1 MSKRISR
8 AVFLKGLAALA
19 ATGVAGKLIVD
30 RAGGASR
37 KIPCRMLGP
46 SFALGHRIRDRN
58 ALSGLK
64 PGKTLNKKL
73 TIVGGGIAGLSAG
86 WWLKRNGFEDFVI
99 LELEKE
105 VGGNSRAGKN
115 DLGSFPWGAHYVPL
129 ANEESRYVREI
140 FEEMGVITSRNPD
153 GKAVYNDLYLCH
165 DPQERL
171 FKDGRFQEGL
181 VPNRGLSPA
190 DRQEM
195 ARFFKTV
202 RDFRKRIGRD
212 GKPAFAIPVDLSSRD
227 EAFTDLDRISMA
239 SWLEQEGYK
248 SKPLLWYVRY
258 CCRDDYGG
266 NPDTVSAWAGIHY
279 FAGRRGQAA
288 NAEQNSVV
296 TWPEGN
302 GFLVNY
308 LRGKLEGHI
317 MESSMVFRISQD
329 EGAVRCSVLD
339 ADRQSAFAVLSEHMI
354 FAAPRF
360 IASHIIEG
368 MTSKERP
375 TYAPWLVAN
384 ISLRFI
390 PEGRGI
396 EVAWDNVSYYSE
408 SLGYVVSSHQNIT
421 TRVQAPTV
429 ITYYYPLPG
438 GAPPAERQKLLES
451 TPEQWLDLIIADL
464 EKMHPGIRELVTSVD
479 LWPWG
484 HGMVRPNPGFVWGD
498 ERRRMLED
506 NGRILFAH
514 SDMSGISNFEE
525 AQYRGVEAA
534 VKVLRN
540 GQRKS

>member
-30 RAGGASR
+30 RAGGAGR

-105 VGGNSRAGKN
+105 VGGNSRAGRN
-115 DLGSFPWGAHYVPL
+115 QLGAFPWGAHYIPL

-140 FEEMGVITSRNPD
+140 FEEMGVITGRDSD

-171 FKDGRFQEGL
+171 LKDGRFQEGL
-181 VPNRGLSPA
+181 VPNRGLTPA
-190 DRQEM
+190 DRQEI
-195 ARFFKTV
+195 ARFFKTIK
-202 RDFRKRIGRD
+202 DYRKRIGKD
-212 GKPAFAIPVDLSSRD
+212 GKPAFAIPVDLSSLD
-227 EAFTDLDRISMA
+227 ETFTDLDKISM
-239 SWLEQEGYK
+239 SRWLEQEGFK

-266 NPDTVSAWAGIHY
+266 NPDTVSAWAGLHY

-302 GFLVNY
+302 GFLVSY

-317 MESSMVFRISQD
+317 MENSMVFRISQD
-329 EGAVRCSVLD
+329 DGAVGCSVID
-339 ADRQSAFAVLSEHMI
+339 ADRQSAFEVKSDHLI

-360 IASHIIEG
+360 IASHLIEG
-368 MTSKERP
+368 MTNKENP

-384 ISLRFI
+384 ISLLSI

-396 EVAWDNVSYYSE
+396 DVAWDNVSYYSE

-421 TRVQAPTV
+421 TRVKAPTV
-429 ITYYYPLPG
+429 VTYYYPLPG
-438 GAPPAERQKLLES
+438 EAPPVARQKLLES
-451 TPEQWLDLIIADL
+451 TPEHWLDLILADL
-464 EKMHPGIRELVTSVD
+464 DKMHPGIKELVTAVD

-484 HGMVRPNPGFVWGD
+484 HGMVRPTPGFIWGD

-506 NGRILFAH
+506 SGRILFAH

-534 VKVLRN
+534 SKVLYN
-540 GQRKS
+540 GQQKS